1 MSKIV
6 NKWSMLPVYIKGM
19 VFAVLIIYILS
30 SCCVT
35 GYCQTGTADYEQTTE
50 ETNQK

>member
-6 NKWSMLPVYIKGM
+6 NKWSMLPVCIKGM
-19 VFAVLIIYILS
+19 VFAMLIIYILS

-35 GYCQTGTADYEQTTE
+35 GYCQTSTADDEQTTE
-50 ETNQK
+50 ATNEK

>member
-1 MSKIV
+1 MNKIM

-19 VFAVLIIYILS
+19 VFAMLIIYILS

-35 GYCQTGTADYEQTTE
+35 GYCQTSTADDEQTTE
-50 ETNQK
+50 ATNEK

>member
-1 MSKIV
+1 MIL
-6 NKWSMLPVYIKGM
+6 NKWGMLPVYIKGM
-19 VFAVLIIYILS
+19 VFAMLMIYFLS

-35 GYCQTGTADYEQTTE
+35 GYCQTSSADYKQATE